1 MSFLINRN
9 PSGRIICLHALLRYL
24 YQRFREKPFTLNDM
38 KFDDKS
44 RHSILQTCTLLVKL
58 PSISN
63 PVCPYLENPL
73 SAAKCYL
80 TQSIQEDTQK
90 SKSVSDAFN
99 TLEGL
104 GFINRTD
111 KGGVITKEG
120 IAFIL
125 NDYTSSSTLNE
136 LKKGLLK
143 YGPFVGLL
151 YEISRSKYPTTK
163 RSNVSLG
170 YPVTD
175 EKVMNG
181 GQVVIL
187 SSGSQQD
194 TITRTRSVMFIWA
207 ITGGFLLPE
216 GTTKLKDKKKC
227 HVEMLPYIKK
237 KKWTINNFKVIQND
251 IFKNK
256 ILVERPLSYNAM
268 TKSTKALRERNQ
280 EDVRSLTLKFEPI
293 IKNRRFAIIYSLAKK
308 SEKNGNLNYRKL
320 IQELIKYPELFVVD
334 KKAFDKVMDRELKI
348 ANVAGIP
355 FERKGD
361 LLIPM
366 TNLNIIHLKLGA
378 PNPLI
383 KTLDQILEKI

>member
-24 YQRFREKPFTLNDM
+24 YQRFGDKSFTLNEM
-38 KFDDKS
+38 KYDSKS
-44 RHSILQTCTLLVKL
+44 KHRILQTCTLLIKL
-58 PSISN
+58 PSIAN
-63 PVCPYLENPL
+63 TVCPYLENPL

-99 TLEGL
+99 ALEGL

-111 KGGVITKEG
+111 KGGAITKEG
-120 IAFIL
+120 VAFIS
-125 NDYTSSSTLNE
+125 NDYASSFTLHEIRN
-136 LKKGLLK
+136 GLLK

-151 YEISRSKYPTTK
+151 YEISKSKNNIIK
-163 RSNVSLG
+163 RSDVSLG

-175 EKVMNG
+175 EKIING
-181 GQVVIL
+181 GQAIIL

-194 TITRTRSVMFIWA
+194 TITRTRSVLFIWA
-207 ITGGFLLPE
+207 ITGGFLHPE
-216 GTTKLKDKKKC
+216 GIIESKDKNNS
-227 HVEMLPYIKK
+227 HVGMLSYIKE
-237 KKWTINNFKVIQND
+237 KKWAINKFKILQND
-251 IFKNK
+251 IFKSK

-293 IKNRRFAIIYSLAKK
+293 IKNRRFAIVYCLAKK
-308 SEKNGNLNYRKL
+308 SEKNENLNYENL

-334 KKAFDKVMDRELKI
+334 KKTFDKVMDQELKI

-355 FERKGD
+355 FERKD
-361 LLIPM
+361 DMLIPM
-366 TNLNIIHLKLGA
+366 TRLNLRHLEMGVPKSVIKALDNILK
-378 PNPLI
+378 
-383 KTLDQILEKI
+383 KI